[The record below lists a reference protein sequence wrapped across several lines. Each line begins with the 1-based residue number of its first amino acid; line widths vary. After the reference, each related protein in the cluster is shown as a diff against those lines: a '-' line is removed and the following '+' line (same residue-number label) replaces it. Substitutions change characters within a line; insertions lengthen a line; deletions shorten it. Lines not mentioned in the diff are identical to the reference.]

1 MEQKKNQVAPPN
13 ITSTTNLQDGR
24 IGPLPANINVMNPIP
39 QPNAASITAVTR
51 KNGRISGYQL
61 SNGEIISKE
70 QGIAM
75 AKAGGIKG
83 VGVAS
88 RKGNEYLRTLPDNW
102 ETNNLSSLP
111 TITQ

>member
-1 MEQKKNQVAPPN
+1 MEQMEHQE
-13 ITSTTNLQDGR
+13 TTNTPNLQDGR

-39 QPNAASITAVTR
+39 QPNATSITAVTR

-61 SNGEIISKE
+61 SDGTIISKE

-75 AKAGGIKG
+75 AEAGKIRG
-83 VGVAS
+83 VGIAS

-102 ETNNLSSLP
+102 EDNNLSSLP
-111 TITQ
+111 TVKQ